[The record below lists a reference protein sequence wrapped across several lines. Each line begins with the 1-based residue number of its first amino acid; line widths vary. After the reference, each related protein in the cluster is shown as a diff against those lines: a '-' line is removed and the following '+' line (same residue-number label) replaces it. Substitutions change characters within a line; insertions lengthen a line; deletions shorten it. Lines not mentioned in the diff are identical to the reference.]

1 MKTRIFGGIF
11 ARIFVPLSG
20 DVTRTR
26 DGGKASLP
34 GHRSGNVTIFF
45 AASLAALLGTG
56 ALAVDAG
63 RIFFEKRR
71 LQGVADAAAL
81 SAASDLTRA
90 ETFARS
96 TVVANQRPATDL
108 AGVAL
113 GAYTAR
119 PEAPASTRFV
129 RGASGANAVE
139 VTLAAD
145 VPTFFARG
153 IGGARTVR
161 VEAHALAAR
170 IDLAALS
177 VGSRL
182 ASLDG
187 GIANQILSGL
197 AGTDL
202 RLTVADYNGLVG
214 AEIDLLRF
222 SEALRTELDL
232 DVATF
237 GDVLN
242 ARATLPQLL
251 RAIANASPDPIT
263 TATLRRIAQLLPLT
277 EIVPARLIDLGP
289 LGSNTGSDPHR
300 PVKVDAY
307 SLLRAILE
315 FGGTRQIAANVDAG
329 LPGLAGVNL
338 RIAIGERPV
347 NTPWLAIGPSGSV
360 TVRTA
365 QARVWLDVNVGSAL
379 PANLVSLRVPVFAEL
394 ASAEARLTQLNCA
407 AASGSPIAR
416 ASVTP
421 GVGSLGVADIDLAN
435 FNDFSRALAPRDASL
450 VRVPLL
456 FEIKGRAAVA
466 LQSGA
471 QSVSFTKADVDNRVP
486 KSVST
491 HNLTG
496 SLATSLVQNTSLTPV
511 LLGLPLPLTPITT
524 AVGNTLTLV
533 APALDLLLD
542 QVLTLAG
549 LKVGEADV
557 WINGVR
563 CGTPQLV
570 G

>member
-1 MKTRIFGGIF
+1 MKRLFF
-11 ARIFVPLSG
+11 A
-20 DVTRTR
+20 TRTR
-26 DGGKASLP
+26 TGGKASLP
-34 GHRSGNVTIFF
+34 GRRSGNVTIFF

-90 ETFARS
+90 EMLART
-96 TVVANQRPATDL
+96 TVVANQRPPADL
-108 AGVAL
+108 SGVAL
-113 GAYTAR
+113 GAYAAR
-119 PEAPASTRFV
+119 PEAAANTRFV
-129 RGASGANAVE
+129 RGATGANAVE
-139 VTLAAD
+139 VTLASD

-161 VEAHALAAR
+161 VEAHAVAAR

-187 GIANQILSGL
+187 GLANQILSSL

-214 AEIDLLRF
+214 TEIDLLRF
-222 SEALRTELDL
+222 SETLRTELNL
-232 DVATF
+232 NVATF
-237 GDVLN
+237 EEVLD

-251 RAIANASPDPIT
+251 RAIANASSDPIT
-263 TATLRRIAQLLPLT
+263 TATLRRIAGLLPLT
-277 EIVPARLIDLGP
+277 EIVPSRLIDLGP

-307 SLLRAILE
+307 SLVRAILE
-315 FGGTRQIAANVDAG
+315 FGGTRQIAANVGATI
-329 LPGLAGVNL
+329 PGLAGVDL

-365 QARVWLDVNVGSAL
+365 QARVWLDTRVSAL
-379 PANLVSLRVPVFAEL
+379 PANLANLRIPVIAEL
-394 ASAEARLTQLNCA
+394 ASAEARLTQLDCA
-407 AASGSPIAR
+407 AGSGSPIAR

-421 GVGSLGVADIDLAN
+421 GVGTLGIADVDLAN

-450 VRVPLL
+450 VRIPLVL
-456 FEIKGRAAVA
+456 EVKGRATVA
-466 LQSGA
+466 LQSSP
-471 QSVSFTKADVDNRVP
+471 QTVSFTKADVDNRTP

-496 SLATSLVQNTSLTPV
+496 SLATSLAQNTSLTPI

-524 AVGNTLTLV
+524 AVGNTLALV